1 MLALSVALSV
11 DLGWRVRGWLA
22 ETKLYCYFYGGS
34 GGGLYNHIPGAAA
47 VQPCVETVSAG
58 GAHSYLA
65 VVSQSAHAAAPPRS
79 VLLIPMLCGPVN
91 APHAHCVYLR
101 LHETASQTTQLY
113 PQSTTVCQI

>member
-1 MLALSVALSV
+1 MLALSVAE
-11 DLGWRVRGWLA
+11 DLGWHVRGWLA

-65 VVSQSAHAAAPPRS
+65 VVSQSAAHAAAPPRS
-79 VLLIPMLCGPVN
+79 VLLIPLLCGPVN
-91 APHAHCVYLR
+91 APDAPLR
-101 LHETASQTTQLY
+101 MKVFRSSQTTQLC
-113 PQSTTVCQI
+113 PQSTRVFQMS